1 MQYLNLKIIIT
12 CISIIA
18 INDII
23 TIYISTIY
31 YTRFMI
37 FIIIY
42 LLFDI
47 FRIYQDYLNVSKE
60 LSIININSNI
70 NKLICEEIRYNNIMI
85 VAILNKMIIIENK
98 LYYIESKLKK
108 AKNKYL

>member
-1 MQYLNLKIIIT
+1 M
-12 CISIIA
+12 IA

-47 FRIYQDYLNVSKE
+47 FRIYQDYLDISKE
-60 LSIININSNI
+60 LSLININININSNI
-70 NKLICEEIRYNNIMI
+70 HKLICEEIRYNNVMI
-85 VAILNKMIIIENK
+85 VAIMNKIIIIENK

-108 AKNKYL
+108 NQK

>member
-1 MQYLNLKIIIT
+1 MQHLNLKIIIT

-47 FRIYQDYLNVSKE
+47 FRIYQDYLDISKE
-60 LSIININSNI
+60 LSLISSHINSNI
-70 NKLICEEIRYNNIMI
+70 HKLLCEEIKYNNVMI
-85 VAILNKMIIIENK
+85 ITILNKMVIIENK

-108 AKNKYL
+108 NQK

>member
-1 MQYLNLKIIIT
+1 MQFLNLKVIIT
-12 CISIIA
+12 CIIIIV

-23 TIYISTIY
+23 IIYISTIY

-47 FRIYQDYLNVSKE
+47 FRIYQDYLDVSKE

-70 NKLICEEIRYNNIMI
+70 HKLICEEIKYNNIMI
-85 VAILNKMIIIENK
+85 IAIMNKMIILENK
-98 LYYIESKLKK
+98 LKK
-108 AKNKYL
+108 NQK

>member
-1 MQYLNLKIIIT
+1 M
-12 CISIIA
+12 IA

-47 FRIYQDYLNVSKE
+47 FRIYQDYLDISKE
-60 LSIININSNI
+60 LSLININSNI
-70 NKLICEEIRYNNIMI
+70 HKLICEEIKYNNVMI
-85 VAILNKMIIIENK
+85 VAIMNKIIIIENK

-108 AKNKYL
+108 NQK

>member
-1 MQYLNLKIIIT
+1 M
-12 CISIIA
+12 IA

-47 FRIYQDYLNVSKE
+47 FRIYQDYLDISKE
-60 LSIININSNI
+60 LSLININSNI
-70 NKLICEEIRYNNIMI
+70 HKLICEEIKYNNAMI
-85 VAILNKMIIIENK
+85 VAIMNKIIIIENK

-108 AKNKYL
+108 NQK

>member
-1 MQYLNLKIIIT
+1 MQHLNLKIIIT

-47 FRIYQDYLNVSKE
+47 FRIYQDYLDISKE
-60 LSIININSNI
+60 LSLININSNI
-70 NKLICEEIRYNNIMI
+70 HKLICEEIRYNNVMI
-85 VAILNKMIIIENK
+85 VTILNKIIIIEKK
-98 LYYIESKLKK
+98 LYYIDESKLKK
-108 AKNKYL
+108 NQK

>member
-1 MQYLNLKIIIT
+1 MQHLNLKIIIT
-12 CISIIA
+12 CRSMIA

-47 FRIYQDYLNVSKE
+47 FRIYQDYLDISKE
-60 LSIININSNI
+60 LSLININSNI
-70 NKLICEEIRYNNIMI
+70 HKLICEEIKYNNVMI
-85 VAILNKMIIIENK
+85 VAIMNKIIIIENK

-108 AKNKYL
+108 NQK

>member
-1 MQYLNLKIIIT
+1 MQHLNLKIFIT
-12 CISIIA
+12 CISMIA

-47 FRIYQDYLNVSKE
+47 FRIYQDYLDISKE
-60 LSIININSNI
+60 LSLININSNI
-70 NKLICEEIRYNNIMI
+70 HKLICEEIKYNNVMI
-85 VAILNKMIIIENK
+85 VAIMNKIIIIENK

-108 AKNKYL
+108 NQK